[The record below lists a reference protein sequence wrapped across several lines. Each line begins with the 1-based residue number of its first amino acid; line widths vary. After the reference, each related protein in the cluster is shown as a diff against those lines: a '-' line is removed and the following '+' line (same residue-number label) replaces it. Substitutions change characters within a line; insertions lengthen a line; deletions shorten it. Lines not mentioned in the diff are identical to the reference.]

1 MVSAIPGVR
10 DIGLLVFDGFQL
22 LGAAGPIAAFEM
34 PTRGLSPL
42 PYRLKLYKLRGGP
55 VRASCGL
62 SMMTEALPANL
73 TLDTLVVSGGDGT
86 REAVSDEALLEAIR
100 DLSGRTRRTCSVC
113 SGSFVLTAAGLL
125 KGRNATTR
133 WRRSETFRRA
143 FPDTNLQVDRIYVRD
158 GKFWTSAGITA
169 GIDLALSL
177 IEDDL
182 GEDVA
187 RRAARELV
195 VHQRRAGGQ
204 SQFSV
209 MQDVRLASGRLDEL
223 TGWVRTNLAASLDV
237 DTIAARAAMSP
248 RNFARV
254 FRAET
259 GATPARFVEKLRLEA
274 AGRSVETSTLPL
286 QAIAAETGFGDQERM
301 RVAFVRAYGQPPMV
315 LRRQRRTN
323 NLFDKDFKYYRK
335 TMIDISYFDNP

>member
-1 MVSAIPGVR
+1 MLSAIPRAREIGVL
-10 DIGLLVFDGFQL
+10 IFDGFQL
-22 LGAAGPIAAFEM
+22 LDVAGPVGAFEM
-34 PTRGLSPL
+34 PMRGMSPP
-42 PYRLKLYKLRGGP
+42 PYRLVVYSLAGGP

-62 SMMTEALPANL
+62 SMASEKLPANL
-73 TLDTLVVSGGDGT
+73 TLDTLIVSGGEGT
-86 REAVSDEALLEAIR
+86 REAVNDADVLEAIR

-113 SGSFVLTAAGLL
+113 SGSFLLAAAGLL
-125 KGRNATTR
+125 KGHSATTH
-133 WRRSETFRRA
+133 WRRSGTFQRA
-143 FPDTNLQVDRIYVRD
+143 FPETRTLSDRIYVRD

-169 GIDLALSL
+169 GIDLALAL
-177 IEDDL
+177 VEDDL

-209 MQDVRLASGRLDEL
+209 MQDMRRASGRFDEL
-223 TGWVRTNLAASLDV
+223 ISWVRMNLAAPLDV
-237 DTIAARAAMSP
+237 DSLAAQAAMSP

-274 AGRSVETSTLPL
+274 ARQSVETTTLPL
-286 QAIAAETGFGDQERM
+286 QAIAAATGFGDPERM
-301 RVAFVRAYGQPPMV
+301 RVAFMRTYGQPPMV
-315 LRRQRRTN
+315 LRRQGRTN
-323 NLFDKDFKYYRK
+323 SFV
-335 TMIDISYFDNP
+335 